1 MEEELSREG
10 SGSDAALP
18 FKQGSEAVVVV
29 VDILVGFV
37 SVEGSK
43 VQNSI

>member
-1 MEEELSREG
+1 MEEELSRE
-10 SGSDAALP
+10 GSDAALP
-18 FKQGSEAVVVV
+18 FKQGSAAVVVV

-37 SVEGSK
+37 SVESSK